1 MTATLFDLSSYRRQ
15 PEKRRLVKDM
25 PAEDRPMN
33 RINHV
38 GFRALSVS
46 ELLAIC
52 LQTPDSL
59 DLAREILDGAGGIR
73 KLAYATTAEL
83 TAVAGIGTAMACRI
97 LAAIEL
103 GRRSFD
109 ARDVENPKVSSPAD
123 AANLLMSQM
132 STLEQEHLVVILLN
146 TRNTVIGVETV
157 YVGSLNT
164 SVCRIGELFN
174 RAIRNNAAAII
185 VVHNHP
191 SGDPAPSPEDV
202 NVTRQLVSAGE
213 LLDIDVLDHVIIGA
227 GRYVS
232 LKERGLGFD

>member
-1 MTATLFDLSSYRRQ
+1 MSATLFNISPYRRQ

-33 RINHV
+33 RIRHV

-59 DLAREILDGAGGIR
+59 DLAREILDAAGGVR

-83 TAVAGIGTAMACRI
+83 TAVSGIGKSMACRI

-109 ARDVENPKVSSPAD
+109 ARDHDKVTVCSPAD
-123 AANLLMSQM
+123 AANLLMAEM

-146 TRNTVIGVETV
+146 TRNAVLSVETV
-157 YVGSLNT
+157 YIGSLNT
-164 SVCRIGELFN
+164 SVVRVGELFN
-174 RAIRNNAAAII
+174 RAIRQNAAAII
-185 VVHNHP
+185 VAHNHP

-202 NVTRQLVSAGE
+202 RVTSQFVSAGK

-227 GRYVS
+227 GRFVS